1 MEYIGMLIILLAVL
15 LFFLYKRPADAS
27 KSAEPVEATY
37 VCDDCGEHECVCH
50 KSED

>member
-1 MEYIGMLIILLAVL
+1 MEYVGALIILLGVA
-15 LFFLYKRPADAS
+15 LFIAYKRQPETS
-27 KSAEPVEATY
+27 KSPEPVEATY